1 MVLGSADLPR
11 GLVLVDV
18 RSDGAGVVLS
28 SCPNERGRWE
38 AGLKRMV
45 AAFSFVVSGL
55 NFLVQAHPL
64 CASTVCFPGASGDRF
79 GAKEAATSSNQIDGK
94 DM

>member
-1 MVLGSADLPR
+1 
-11 GLVLVDV
+11 
-18 RSDGAGVVLS
+18 
-28 SCPNERGRWE
+28 
-38 AGLKRMV
+38 MV

-55 NFLVQAHPL
+55 NFLVQTHPL

-94 DM
+94 DMYSLQQPPQQQQQQRQLCHDLDLADEQLYRQ